1 LSISKNHPQP
11 FFWPKL
17 FSTLKTYSLA
27 LFWGDLSAGIIVGI
41 VALPLS
47 IAFSIASGVSPDRG
61 LITAIVA
68 GFLISALGGSR
79 VQIGGATGAF
89 AVIIYRV
96 IEMHGLQG
104 LMICTVIAGALLI
117 MMGVLRWGAVIK
129 YIPFPLTVG
138 FTAGIAVLIASSQVK
153 DFLGLNTGP
162 LPTDFLAKWLVYFK
176 AIGSIDPWTVAF
188 SLVSLLIILLWP
200 RVSRKI
206 PGSLI
211 AILFMT
217 FLAQVFHL
225 PVATISSGFHLSL
238 HQAPWAQFHL
248 SDIESLV
255 NPALTI
261 AVLGAIQSLLSATVA
276 DGLIEGRHRSNTE
289 LIAQGIANMVVPL
302 FGGIPATGAVARTL
316 TNVKNGGKTPIAGIV
331 HSLFLL
337 IVVLVFGKWISKI
350 PLSVLAAILM
360 VVSYNMAEWHAFKA
374 ILRAPRSDVIVM
386 LTTFLLT
393 VFVDLTV
400 GVEVGIFMAFALFV
414 KRMSNVAVI
423 REIKGEMESDENG
436 EETLRNE
443 GGAVTRR
450 QIPKEVSVFEAEGAF
465 FFGVAELL
473 RDTLDVGQTP
483 PKILILRMR
492 HVLALDA
499 TGLRAL
505 RDLLSQCRR
514 NKTQLLLSGIHV
526 QPMFAIE
533 RSGFLGELG
542 ESNILETIDQALKR
556 AREVLDTRK

>member
-1 LSISKNHPQP
+1 MKKNPQP

-17 FSTLKTYSLA
+17 FSTLKAYSLP

-47 IAFSIASGVSPDRG
+47 IAFSIASGVSPERG
-61 LITAIVA
+61 LMTAIVA
-68 GFLISALGGSR
+68 GFLISSLGGSR

-104 LMICTVIAGALLI
+104 LMICTVMAGALLI
-117 MMGVLRWGAVIK
+117 LMGVLRWGAVIK

-153 DFLGLNTGP
+153 DFLGLKTGA
-162 LPTDFLAKWLVYFK
+162 LPSDFLAKWWVYFK
-176 AIGSIDPWTVAF
+176 SIGSVDPWTVAF
-188 SLVSLLIILLWP
+188 SLASLLIIFLWP

-211 AILFMT
+211 AILLMT
-217 FLAQVFHL
+217 FLAQVFRL
-225 PVATISSGFHLSL
+225 PVSTIGSGFHLSL
-238 HQAPWAQFHL
+238 QQTPWLQFHL
-248 SDIESLV
+248 SDVASLV

-261 AVLGAIQSLLSATVA
+261 ALLGAIQSLLSATVA

-289 LIAQGIANMVVPL
+289 LIAQGIANMVVP
-302 FGGIPATGAVARTL
+302 FVGGIPATGAVARTL
-316 TNVKNGGKTPIAGIV
+316 TNVKNGGKTPVAGIV
-331 HSLFLL
+331 HSIFLL
-337 IVVLVFGKWISKI
+337 IVVLLFGRWISKI

-360 VVSYNMAEWHAFKA
+360 VVSYNMAEWHAFKT

-400 GVEVGIFMAFALFV
+400 GVEVGLFMAFALFV

-436 EETLRNE
+436 EAALR
-443 GGAVTRR
+443 GDRDAVGRR
-450 QIPKEVSVFEAEGAF
+450 QISKEVSVYEAEGAF

-473 RDTLDVGQTP
+473 RDTLDVGQAP
-483 PKILILRMR
+483 PKVLILRMR

-505 RDLLSQCRR
+505 QDLLKQCRR

-526 QPMFAIE
+526 QPMFAME
-533 RSGFLGELG
+533 RSGFLEEMGE
-542 ESNILETIDQALKR
+542 ENILETIDQALNR
-556 AREVLDTRK
+556 ADKITRS